1 MATLKSIYEDVSSRM
16 KKTTENFRSEISRI
30 RTGRATPALLEGVQV
45 DYYGQQ
51 VPLNQISGIAVPEA
65 RLLVLQPYD
74 KNAIAE
80 IERAINKAGLGLNPQ
95 NDGNVIRIPIPIL
108 SDERRSDL
116 VKLVR
121 KLAEDA
127 RIAVRNIRRD
137 GIEKVK
143 SLEKGKEISE
153 DQAKDADKRI
163 QEITDEAT
171 DQIEEILNKKE
182 KEIED
187 E

>member
-1 MATLKSIYEDVSSRM
+1 MATVNSICDDVTSRM
-16 KKTTENFRSEISRI
+16 KKTSENFKTEISRI
-30 RTGRATPALLEGVQV
+30 RTGRASPVLLDGIRI

-51 VPLNQISGIAVPEA
+51 IPLNQIAGIAVPEA

-74 KNAIAE
+74 KSAIPE
-80 IERAINKAGLGLNPQ
+80 IERAINKAGLGLNPR
-95 NDGNVIRIPIPIL
+95 NDGNVIRIQIPML
-108 SDERRSDL
+108 SDERRGEL

-143 SLEKGKEISE
+143 ALEKSKEISE
-153 DQAKDADKRI
+153 DESKDADKKI
-163 QEITDEAT
+163 QEITDNAT
-171 DQIEEILNKKE
+171 DEINEILKNKE
-182 KEIED
+182 QEIEAD
-187 E
+187 

>member
-1 MATLKSIYEDVSSRM
+1 MADLNSIYDDVSSRM
-16 KKTTENFRSEISRI
+16 KKTTENFKTEISRI
-30 RTGRATPALLEGVQV
+30 RTGRASPVLLDGIRI

-51 VPLNQISGIAVPEA
+51 IPLNQISGIAVPEA

-74 KNAIAE
+74 KGAIPE
-80 IERAINKAGLGLNPQ
+80 IERAINKAGLGLNPR
-95 NDGNVIRIPIPIL
+95 NDGNVIRIQIPML
-108 SDERRSDL
+108 SDERRGEL

-127 RIAVRNIRRD
+127 RIAVRNVRRD

-143 SLEKGKEISE
+143 TMEKNKEISE
-153 DQAKDADKRI
+153 DQVKDADKRI

-171 DQIEEILNKKE
+171 EDIGGILKRKE
-182 KEIED
+182 QEIEAD
-187 E
+187 